1 MHKSR
6 CLTLILLWNW
16 LIWSQPVLADDA
28 PTVEAEQSAFRL
40 ADPNLKISM
49 VASEPSVASPV
60 AIAWDEFKRLL
71 LWR

>member
-6 CLTLILLWNW
+6 YLTLILLWNW